1 MCARTCL
8 FLWLLVTPLELLP
21 PAGQIPLRLD
31 GLTLAGLRKFWPAS
45 SGLRSCRT
53 ASSHGRGRAVWL
65 DALCGRRLQHQA
77 LRCGVSTEVYAM
89 LCYAQAGRGDAGRS
103 SRDGYRATK
112 EFLQVQRVSTMRR
125 RSCRPLCGRSAWRCT
140 ALLQRWCGQ
149 QAVGELD
156 RTHGAHGEEASC
168 ETDSWWLARRSQT
181 SPITRARG
189 KAVARYSG
197 GFSVGQQQ

>member
-89 LCYAQAGRGDAGRS
+89 LCYA
-103 SRDGYRATK
+103 
-112 EFLQVQRVSTMRR
+112 MRR
-125 RSCRPLCGRSAWRCT
+125 PDAAMQGAAAETVIVRRRNSCRCSACRRCVVAAAGLCVGVARGGARHSYNGGAASRLLVSWTGRTGRT
-140 ALLQRWCGQ
+140 ARKRAARQTAGGSLDDRRPRRSRGH
-149 QAVGELD
+149 AVRRSRG
-156 RTHGAHGEEASC
+156 TAEAS
-168 ETDSWWLARRSQT
+168 
-181 SPITRARG
+181 
-189 KAVARYSG
+189 V
-197 GFSVGQQQ
+197 